1 MSSLNSSLN
10 DLSSSVNSLS
20 NRNTFYDSSG
30 MLLNEGLFRLVSLF
44 DFLVSQSSD
53 GDFLLKNWRWNLL
66 VFLDV
71 SFKSSVASVN
81 ESLSSEYDS

>member
-53 GDFLLKNWRWNLL
+53 GDFLLKNWGWNLL
-66 VFLDV
+66 VLLDV
-71 SFKSSVASVN
+71 SFKSSIASVN